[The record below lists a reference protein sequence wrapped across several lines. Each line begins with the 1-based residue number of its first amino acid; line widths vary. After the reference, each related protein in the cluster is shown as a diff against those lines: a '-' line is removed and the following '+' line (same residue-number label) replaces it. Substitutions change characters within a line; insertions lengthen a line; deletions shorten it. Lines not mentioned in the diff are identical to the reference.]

1 MNAIKAGLF
10 AVPFVL
16 LLTGCA
22 QQRLRQQ
29 IDADVRVDTALE
41 HAGPPVS
48 SFHLDERDASWEAL
62 GNDHLL
68 VRDTQGTTWLLRTET
83 CPGLP
88 NTKRIFLTR
97 SRDSLVYVG
106 QDRLVREAAS
116 CELLE
121 ARPVTDAEVHGAP
134 GLIQTTLRP
143 KQDDLAGSF

>member
-1 MNAIKAGLF
+1 MKTIKAGLL
-10 AVPFVL
+10 AVPFAL
-16 LLTGCA
+16 LLAGCA
-22 QQRLRQQ
+22 EQHLRQQ

-41 HAGPPVS
+41 HAGQPVN

-68 VRDTQGTTWLLRTET
+68 VRDIQGSTWLLRTET

-88 NTKRIFLTR
+88 NTQRIFLTR

-116 CELLE
+116 CGLLE
-121 ARPVTDAEVHGAP
+121 ARPVTDVEVHGAP
-134 GLIQTTLRP
+134 GLIQTMLRP